1 MRKAT
6 TASTTLERGSFF
18 T

>member
-6 TASTTLERGSFF
+6 TADTRIAR
-18 T
+18 